1 MHHGPSVCNTLCSRV
16 KIKMVNGAAR
26 APATPKGGK
35 EKEWEGE
42 RMLLPVVKLGSL
54 ALRTLSKPIASRLKQ
69 QAGNYPKFRE
79 YIIGLAQVLPPPL
92 SLVLSFLF
100 VDQRSVLFSSFLLFG
115 EMKICIYFSPRLCS
129 SAKLGIFFVV
139 DEFILLMVLEPG
151 KSSLHDNHSKAPLRL
166 ISCNSICFH
175 LLAYG
180 VSCPWQAMKQK
191 EQELAKELEL
201 LRVKLHELEHLAR
214 GRGLLS
220 IFGVTQGQES
230 LKSVIPTL
238 AS

>member
-26 APATPKGGK
+26 APATPK
-35 EKEWEGE
+35 KEWEGE

-79 YIIGLAQVLPPPL
+79 YIIGLAQGEYLIPTT
-92 SLVLSFLF
+92 LVSHLF
-100 VDQRSVLFSSFLLFG
+100 NLFS
-115 EMKICIYFSPRLCS
+115 
-129 SAKLGIFFVV
+129 
-139 DEFILLMVLEPG
+139 
-151 KSSLHDNHSKAPLRL
+151 L

-220 IFGVTQGQES
+220 IFCVTQGQES